1 MDKHMDDFC
10 EGKTLRETPVEVLNA
25 RRKRNEEIESEA
37 EKCGRRLPSWDP
49 HLLIP
54 GEQDETEH

>member
-25 RRKRNEEIESEA
+25 RRKRNQEIEANA
-37 EKCGRRLPSWDP
+37 EKCGRQLPAWDP
-49 HLLIP
+49 HLLIT
-54 GEQDETEH
+54 GEDDETEH